1 MINGIDVSKWQGEID
16 FSKVKASGVEF
27 VIIKAGGSDNGFYKD
42 SYFEKNYEKAK
53 AAGLS
58 VGAYYFVGKRF
69 QGIESGVADAKRFL
83 DIIKG
88 KEFEFPVFVDVE
100 APGFQYK
107 EDNTDATIAFCETM
121 EKAGYFCGI
130 YGSDISG
137 FKDRLNHKRIEQ
149 FAHWVARYGNPPQY
163 CEDAQI
169 WQRSSKGSVPGICGS
184 VDLDISYIEDYP
196 KIMKKKGLNGFK
208 KTVKK
213 TEVKDV

>member
-1 MINGIDVSKWQGEID
+1 MINGIDVSKWQGEIN
-16 FSKVKASGVEF
+16 FNKVKSAGIEF

-69 QGIESGVADAKRFL
+69 QGIEAGVADAQRFIE
-83 DIIKG
+83 IIKG
-88 KEFEFPVFVDVE
+88 KEFDYPVWLDLE
-100 APGFQYK
+100 APDFRYK
-107 EDNTDATIAFCETM
+107 DDNTEAAIAFCETM

-137 FKDRLNHKRIEQ
+137 FKDRLCHDKVKQ
-149 FAHWVARYGNPPQY
+149 FAHWVARYGKAPEY
-163 CEDAQI
+163 CEDVQV
-169 WQRSSKGSVPGICGS
+169 WQKSSKGSVDGICGS
-184 VDLDISYIEDYP
+184 VDLDVSYVDYP

-208 KTVKK
+208 KTVAKK
-213 TEVKDV
+213 EASNE

>member
-16 FSKVKASGVEF
+16 FSKVKASGIEF

-69 QGIESGVADAKRFL
+69 QGAQSGTLDAKRFL

-107 EDNTDATIAFCETM
+107 EDNTDAAIAFCETM

-137 FKDRLNHKRIEQ
+137 FKDRLDHKRIEQ
-149 FAHWVARYGNPPQY
+149 FAHWVARYGNPPEY

-169 WQRSSKGSVPGICGS
+169 WQKSSKGNVPGICGS